1 MDGWMDGWM
10 EEEGRK
16 EERDGQTNGFMYS
29 VQWKGRNGKGG
40 MEREE

>member
-1 MDGWMDGWM
+1 MDGGR
-10 EEEGRK
+10 RK

-40 MEREE
+40 MKREGWKGRNRK